1 MSDFAFL
8 STPTRELPWHKR
20 AALSP
25 RGWGLWLLL
34 MTLLVALL
42 GALIWL
48 AHEHGQQ
55 RAQRALARDA
65 TDAAIELGR
74 ALSHNAQILQGLH
87 LSQADP
93 ASWALHARP
102 LLQSHREWLQLD
114 WLDSRLR
121 PVASET
127 SPWHARL
134 DPPGRSLAA
143 EAQAA
148 CVTAERL
155 NGPAYA
161 PSLFMPQHDGGAGHE
176 VMPLCVPV
184 DRGYVVAAYSLS
196 AMLAHMVDTAYTRRH
211 QVSLAEPDGTRLAV
225 AGVVRHGSRAISF
238 QRVLDLPGATLVL
251 RMDSRRPAAS
261 GPKAR
266 WPRRWPCARPWKT
279 RSWWACVRAIS
290 KAASSM

>member
-1 MSDFAFL
+1 ML
-8 STPTRELPWHKR
+8 SFFIIE
-20 AALSP
+20 
-25 RGWGLWLLL
+25 
-34 MTLLVALL
+34 
-42 GALIWL
+42 INI
-48 AHEHGQQ
+48 
-55 RAQRALARDA
+55 
-65 TDAAIELGR
+65 IELGR

-93 ASWALHARP
+93 ASWVLHARP

-121 PVASET
+121 LVASET

-184 DRGYVVAAYSLS
+184 DRGYVMAAYSLS
-196 AMLAHMVDTAYTRRH
+196 AMLMLPFVGYEAQY
-211 QVSLAEPDGTRLAV
+211 S
-225 AGVVRHGSRAISF
+225 SR
-238 QRVLDLPGATLVL
+238 
-251 RMDSRRPAAS
+251 
-261 GPKAR
+261 
-266 WPRRWPCARPWKT
+266 CARPSRCISFHQ
-279 RSWWACVRAIS
+279 RSSAASRSLSAIRVS
-290 KAASSM
+290 KAWATAPSRWALLPQT